1 MFHADRV
8 IIRLSCGQVQPSR
21 LWKVQCD
28 WVHLGKECCSRLI
41 RRLWEGEGG
50 GEIRAPLKTPVWKA
64 KTFTVER
71 RALQWRENDLLLKK
85 GVARTKELS
94 NGAPPVLDRFS
105 SLFVCYLAAIGL
117 KPVCGDRSS
126 FFKWF

>member
-1 MFHADRV
+1 MFRADRL
-8 IIRLSCGQVQPSR
+8 IIGLPCSQVQPSR

-28 WVHLGKECCSRLI
+28 WVHLGKECLFSVAQAF
-41 RRLWEGEGG
+41 GGGGG
-50 GEIRAPLKTPVWKA
+50 GEIRAPLKTPAWEAMKVWDVIENRACAA

-94 NGAPPVLDRFS
+94 NGAPTVLDRFS
-105 SLFVCYLAAIGL
+105 SLFV
-117 KPVCGDRSS
+117 
-126 FFKWF
+126 